1 MGSQI
6 NMPQETRS
14 AATKKSNGS
23 SNGDG
28 HVRQFGSFS
37 EASNFL
43 WPIADLLR
51 GVYKQY
57 DYGKEVLLSSVR
69 KHIDLLH
76 EYRQAL
82 ITAAVT
88 GQIDIPAEAA

>member
-1 MGSQI
+1 MGSKI

-28 HVRQFGSFS
+28 HAHQFGSFS

-43 WPIADLLR
+43 WSIADLLH
-51 GVYKQY
+51 GDYKQY
-57 DYGKEVLLSSVR
+57 DYGKEVLLSPVR
-69 KHIDLLH
+69 KHIDLLR

-88 GQIDIPAEAA
+88 GQLDIPAVAA